1 MRPTRLARRAVALVS
16 LCFLAGAALGAQNGD
31 PAVRRAMLVRGADS
45 VKGLPFF
52 PPNAIAALAGA
63 YSLAGPASPGS
74 AALPPGKGGA
84 AVWYSRE
91 SLVFGPAWKRAD
103 ASLGA
108 SPGEAAYSL
117 ARDSGL
123 VLALKVGKYAL
134 FFELPPGD
142 DARSRSFVQA
152 FDRKF
157 RVFFE
162 SAASDAELSFPAYVD
177 Y

>member
-1 MRPTRLARRAVALVS
+1 MRPPRLARTILAFASFS
-16 LCFLAGAALGAQNGD
+16 LCAWAALGAQGGD
-31 PAVRRAMLVRGADS
+31 PAARRAMLVRGADS

-63 YSLAGPASPGS
+63 YSLSGPASPG
-74 AALPPGKGGA
+74 AAAEPPGKGEA

-91 SLVFGPAWKRAD
+91 SLVFGLAWKRAD

-108 SPGEAAYSL
+108 SSGEAAYSL

-142 DARSRSFVQA
+142 DARSRAFVQA